1 MMKHEMARNL
11 LEQEPGRGNRHAL
24 AVGSLNIAQGRNPR
38 HKRAALYCVK
48 PSEGDAFNIAVLGR
62 TKWALDCL
70 RIAGLRGCT
79 PILNPAPRWSAY
91 VKSLREM
98 GVPIETIREPHEGD
112 YPGSHGRYV
121 LRAIVTPAEG
131 GAA

>member
-1 MMKHEMARNL
+1 MMEHEMARNL
-11 LEQEPGRGNRHAL
+11 LAQEPGRGNRFAE
-24 AVGSLNIAQGRNPR
+24 AAGAPNIPQGRKPR
-38 HKRAALYCVK
+38 HKRASLYRVK
-48 PSEGDAFNIAVLGR
+48 PPEGEAFTIAVMGR
-62 TKWALDCL
+62 VKWALDCL

-91 VKSLREM
+91 VMSLRDL

-121 LRAIVTPAEG
+121 LRVTVTPAEG